1 LPLDWQQEGEVS
13 QAQRNSVRGLM
24 EDLRVVGLSSLFES
38 FCSFGV
44 AHCLWLRCSRR
55 RLHALSKC
63 QWCSWCMFGGVCRVV
78 LMSSRFFGFV
88 GGSMCFVCIGF
99 RPVFHKLTGQLSSS

>member
-1 LPLDWQQEGEVS
+1 
-13 QAQRNSVRGLM
+13 M
-24 EDLRVVGLSSLFES
+24 EDLRVVGLSSRFES

-55 RLHALSKC
+55 RLRALRKC
-63 QWCSWCMFGGVCRVV
+63 QWCMFGRVCQVV
-78 LMSSRFFGFV
+78 LVSSRFFCFM